1 MSSAPVVEVTD
12 LKKSYGSLEAVRG
25 ISFEIR
31 RGEVFGLLGPNGAGK
46 TTTIEILE
54 GLRSRDGGHVT
65 VCGFDPAIHT
75 RQLKERLGIQLQQ
88 TALPE
93 RITVEEALNLFASFY
108 ERRRKPAEL
117 LDWFGLQDKRR
128 EYYERLSG
136 GQQQR
141 LALALALAL
150 VNDPEVVMFD
160 EPTAGLDPQTRRE
173 IYALV
178 ARLRDERRTVLLTTH
193 YIEEAEQL
201 CDRVAIVDQGRVIA
215 LGTPREL
222 IGQSQQSSRIE
233 FVPRAPL
240 ATEQLAGRDCAD
252 EVRAHNGRYLIRSR
266 QAPRTLMALM
276 RLLIAENNEVL
287 EVHLERPSLE
297 DVFIELTG
305 RRLRP

>member
-1 MSSAPVVEVTD
+1 M
-12 LKKSYGSLEAVRG
+12 EAVRG
-25 ISFEIR
+25 ISFQIA

-54 GLRSRDGGHVT
+54 GLRSRDGGTVS
-65 VCGFDPAIHT
+65 VCGFDPGVEA

-93 RITVEEALNLFASFY
+93 RITVQEALDLFGSFY
-108 ERRRKPAEL
+108 QQRVASAEL
-117 LDWFGLQDKRR
+117 LDRFGLGEKR
-128 EYYERLSG
+128 YVFYELLSG

-141 LALALALAL
+141 LALALAM
-150 VNDPEVVMFD
+150 VNNPEVVMFD

-173 IYALV
+173 IYSLIAHFK
-178 ARLRDERRTVLLTTH
+178 DERRTVLLTTH

-201 CDRVAIVDQGRVIA
+201 CDRVAIVDHGKVIA

-222 IGQSQQSSRIE
+222 IQQSQQSSRIE
-233 FVPRAPL
+233 FMPRSPI
-240 ATEQLAGRDCAD
+240 EIGRLRGLEAVD
-252 EVRAHNGRYLIRSR
+252 EVHAHDGAYTIRSK

-276 RLLIAENNEVL
+276 RLLIGEDNEVVQ
-287 EVHLERPSLE
+287 VHLERPSLE

-305 RRLRP
+305 RRLRD

>member
-1 MSSAPVVEVTD
+1 MAGAPIIEVSG

-25 ISFEIR
+25 ISFCIE

-54 GLRSRDGGHVT
+54 GLRSRDGGGVS
-65 VCGFDPAIHT
+65 VCGFDPAVHT

-93 RITVEEALNLFASFY
+93 KITVEEALHLFASFY
-108 ERRRKPAEL
+108 ERRLPAARL
-117 LDWFGLQDKRR
+117 LEWFGLADKRR
-128 EYYERLSG
+128 SFYESLSG

-141 LALALALAL
+141 LALALAL

-160 EPTAGLDPQTRRE
+160 EPTAGLDPQARRE
-173 IYALV
+173 IYALIT
-178 ARLRDERRTVLLTTH
+178 RLRDERRTVLLTTH

-201 CDRVAIVDQGRVIA
+201 CDRVAIVDHGKVIA
-215 LGTPREL
+215 EGTPRQL
-222 IGQSQQSSRIE
+222 IQQSQQSTRIE
-233 FVPRAPL
+233 FVPRSPL
-240 ATEQLAGRDCAD
+240 PRERLNSLECAED
-252 EVRAHNGRYLIRSR
+252 VQVTNGHYTIRSR

-276 RLLIAENNEVL
+276 RVLLAEGNEVL
-287 EVHLERPSLE
+287 EVHVERPSLE

-305 RRLRP
+305 RRLRD

>member
-1 MSSAPVVEVTD
+1 MSSAAVVEVSG
-12 LKKSYGSLEAVRG
+12 LKKNYGAVEAVRG
-25 ISFEIR
+25 ISFSIH

-54 GLRSRDGGHVT
+54 GLRSRDAGQVA
-65 VCGFDPAIHT
+65 VCGLDPGVHS
-75 RQLKERLGIQLQQ
+75 RELKERIGIQLQQ
-88 TALPE
+88 TELPE
-93 RITVEEALNLFASFY
+93 KITVAETLDLFASFY
-108 ERRRKPAEL
+108 RRRVPAPTL
-117 LDWFGLQDKRR
+117 LEWFGLQEKRKSF
-128 EYYERLSG
+128 YESLSG

-141 LALALALAL
+141 LALALAL

-173 IYALV
+173 VYGLI
-178 ARLRDERRTVLLTTH
+178 ARLREQQRTVLLTTH

-201 CDRVAIVDQGRVIA
+201 CDRVAIVDQGKVIA

-222 IGQSQQSSRIE
+222 IQRSQQSSRIE
-233 FVPRAPL
+233 FAPRLPVEL
-240 ATEQLAGRDCAD
+240 ERL
-252 EVRAHNGRYLIRSR
+252 RALEGAEEAHGLNGAYTLRSR

-276 RLLIAENNEVL
+276 RLLIADQNELV

-305 RRLRP
+305 RSLRD